1 VAELFG
7 NFLALS
13 GEDAMTEDTCDV
25 IVLGAGPAGLQ
36 AAIHAVRAKVSVMVL
51 GKQHRSSLYKAHIEN
66 FCCLSKVDGQTLL
79 KDGQRQAEK
88 FGAIFLEEDVVEAS
102 REDTGFLIRTESG
115 RNIECRAVIFALGIF
130 RNKLN
135 VPGEKELLGRGV
147 SYCVDCDANFFRDEA
162 VAVVGGG
169 SAALTG
175 ALTLLFYT
183 NEVHLICE
191 KIEGSEVLARQI
203 AGSTIQLHEGK
214 KVKEL
219 SGKSGL
225 EGVLLDDGTRLT
237 VKGVFIE
244 LGAKGA
250 IELAGNLGV
259 ALDSESMKY
268 IDTNKKQ
275 ETNVPGVY
283 AAGDICGPPW
293 QMAIAVGQGAVAGLK
308 AASYAKKHR

>member
-1 VAELFG
+1 M
-7 NFLALS
+7 
-13 GEDAMTEDTCDV
+13 AMTGEIYDV
-25 IVLGAGPAGLQ
+25 IILGAGPAGLQ
-36 AAIHAVRAKVSVMVL
+36 AAIHAVRTKVSVLVL
-51 GKQHRSSLYKAHIEN
+51 GKQHRSSLYRAHIEN
-66 FCCLSKVDGQTLL
+66 FCCLSKVDGQTFLE
-79 KDGQRQAEK
+79 DGRKQAEK
-88 FGAIFLEEDVVEAS
+88 FGAQFLDEDAVEVS
-102 REDTGFLIRTESG
+102 REGTGILVKTESG
-115 RNIECRAVIFALGIF
+115 SSLTCRALVFALGIF

-147 SYCVDCDANFFRDEA
+147 SYCVDCDANFFRDEPVA
-162 VAVVGGG
+162 VAGGG

-183 NEVHLICE
+183 KEVHLICE
-191 KIEGSEVLARQI
+191 KMEGSEVLARHI
-203 AGSTIQLHEGK
+203 AEGPVQVHEGR

-219 SGKSGL
+219 LGKTSL
-225 EGVLLDDGTRLT
+225 EGVLLDDGTRLD
-237 VKGVFIE
+237 VKGIFIE

-250 IELAGNLGV
+250 IQLAGNLGV
-259 ALDSESMKY
+259 ALDPEFMKY

-293 QMAIAVGQGAVAGLK
+293 QVAIAVGQGAVAGLE

>member
-1 VAELFG
+1 
-7 NFLALS
+7 
-13 GEDAMTEDTCDV
+13 MTQDTYDV
-25 IVLGAGPAGLQ
+25 IILGAGPAGLQ
-36 AAIHAVRAKVSVMVL
+36 AAIHAVRAKVSVLVL
-51 GKQHRSSLYKAHIEN
+51 GKQQRSSLYKAHIEN
-66 FCCLSKVDGQTLL
+66 FCCLSMVDGQTLL
-79 KDGQRQAEK
+79 KDGQKQAEK
-88 FGAIFLEEDVVEAS
+88 FGARFLEEDVVAVS
-102 REDTGFLIRTESG
+102 KDDTGFLVKAESG
-115 RNIECRAVIFALGIF
+115 GSLKCRAIVFALGIF

-147 SYCVDCDANFFRDEA
+147 SYCVDCDANFFRDEP

-183 NEVHLICE
+183 QDVHLVCE
-191 KIEGSEVLARQI
+191 KIEGSDVLARRI
-203 AGSTIQLHEGK
+203 TESPIRFHEGR

-219 SGKSGL
+219 VGQSVL
-225 EGVLLDDGTRLT
+225 EGMLLDDGTRLN
-237 VKGVFIE
+237 VRGIFIE

-250 IELAGNLGV
+250 VELAGNLGV
-259 ALDSESMKY
+259 ALDPESMKY

-293 QMAIAVGQGAVAGLK
+293 QVAIAVGQGAVAGLE